1 MVHVFSEHLSPVE
14 ESAGNN
20 TTEGRNDLANSSTT
34 FNTSQQACVSLTW
47 FHSVANNFS
56 QLRFAMHFLPF
67 GPVKERRPAGSKL
80 QACVKRDHAWRAICA
95 QTDAEQPGRWRAGI
109 DPELGQ

>member
-34 FNTSQQACVSLTW
+34 FNTSQRACVSLTW

-80 QACVKRDHAWRAICA
+80 QACVSAIMRGGLSA
-95 QTDAEQPGRWRAGI
+95 PKPTPSNPVGGEPV
-109 DPELGQ
+109 